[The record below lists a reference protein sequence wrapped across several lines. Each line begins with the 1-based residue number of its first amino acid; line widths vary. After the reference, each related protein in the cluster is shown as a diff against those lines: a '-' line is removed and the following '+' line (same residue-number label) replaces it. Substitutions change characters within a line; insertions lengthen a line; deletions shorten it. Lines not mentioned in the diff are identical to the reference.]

1 MSSPFPGMDPY
12 LEGYIWPDVHH
23 ELSSAIK
30 ARIVAQISSDYV
42 ARVNTYSFVD
52 TAPQEDVGI
61 LYPDVEVLRK
71 KRKFQEP
78 EPAYAPPPGL
88 TSPSVSIPSFE
99 PIEVR
104 IPVIEIFDRKG
115 NNLITAIEILSPVN
129 KRKPG
134 LEPYRAKRIRLREAG
149 VNFLEI
155 DLIRRG
161 ERPFP
166 HPLMPKTHYLAL
178 LTRAG
183 AGQTDVWAFNLQ
195 DPIPVLP
202 VPLLAPDPDARLDLG
217 AALHEIY
224 ERSRY
229 ELSIEYQEPPPP
241 PNLSETDLKWIAG
254 LLKLNYEI

>member
-61 LYPDVEVLRK
+61 LYPDVE
-71 KRKFQEP
+71 
-78 EPAYAPPPGL
+78 A
-88 TSPSVSIPSFE
+88 SFE

-217 AALHEIY
+217 AALDEIY

-229 ELSIEYQEPPPP
+229 ELSIEYQESPPP
-241 PNLSETDLKWIAG
+241 PNLSESDREWIAG
-254 LLKLNYEI
+254 LLRQNQETREDK